1 MMTTKNFS
9 QLCIAGLLLLS
20 PLVSQADENNWGY
33 VYGADTLP
41 KGQSELYLW
50 ATDRR
55 HKENGTYNAQ
65 DYQLEYEYGFT
76 DKLQGSLYLTGSS
89 HEIKDSAPLD
99 DNGDPEYGNLNQTR
113 FNGVKAS
120 VKYNILST
128 YKDPIGLSLYLEPGY
143 STRFK
148 ISGEEMDQYSLEAKL
163 ILQKNFLDDTLLW
176 ATNLTLEAERRK
188 FKGAGQSWEDELEVE
203 VTSGLSYRFAPNW
216 WAGAEMRYHSEYPD
230 WRKEFNREH
239 YAIFLG
245 PNIHWGGE
253 KYWATLTFMDNI
265 VGAPHAEDR
274 IDHLAEHERR
284 EIRLKLGYNF

>member
-1 MMTTKNFS
+1 MVAAKNLR
-9 QLCIAGLLLLS
+9 QLYIASLLSIS

-55 HKENGTYNAQ
+55 HKENGKYNAQ
-65 DYQLEYEYGFT
+65 DYQLELEHGFT
-76 DKLQGSLYLTGSS
+76 DSIQGSAYVLGSS
-89 HEIKDSAPLD
+89 HSIKGSAPLD
-99 DNGDPEYGNLNQTR
+99 ENGNPEYPDNNRSGLT
-113 FNGVKAS
+113 GVKAS
-120 VKYNILST
+120 VKWNLLST
-128 YKDPIGLSLYLEPGY
+128 YKDPIGLSLYIEPGY
-143 STRFK
+143 SNRVK
-148 ISGEEMDQYSLEAKL
+148 ISGEKQDQYSLETKL

-188 FKGAGQSWEDELEVE
+188 LKGAGQSWQDELEIE

-230 WRKEFNREH
+230 WLNEFNREH

-245 PNIHWGGE
+245 PNLHWGGE
-253 KYWATLTFMDNI
+253 KYWATLTYMDNI